1 MRDDGLTWVTLCV
14 WTYKLDIACL
24 ARALAEV
31 SQTQPTH
38 SWTGTCPRSTARGT
52 PTIEEVTG
60 WLPDAAEVR
69 FAQEYEHRCMVLAS
83 VANCAVQV
91 AAQLSSV
98 DVVVTGDLLF
108 EIRGL
113 GRQVLDAVP
122 PPDLS
127 SLDNLSVGV
136 WSMGR
141 NGVDVKSTVV
151 TVPRWSGI
159 RCNYSSTTQS
169 GLDRLM
175 ECGPDDT
182 SRGRLILFHGPPGT
196 GKTYAIRA
204 LLDSWRAWCEP
215 ELVVDPEVAL
225 HDYGYLSQLV
235 SLRHPQINRTSQWRL
250 VIAEDAD
257 CFIRAD
263 NRSTENGA
271 LDRLLNAT
279 DGILAQGS
287 QTLFLMTTNIELAT
301 INPALSRPGRCLAS
315 IAFDTFT
322 PSEAGKWLRE
332 SASPPPGDVTLAQL
346 YARRD
351 GFEEPVAERR
361 TMHGQYL

>member
-1 MRDDGLTWVTLCV
+1 MTLCV
-14 WTYKLDIACL
+14 STYELDVACL
-24 ARALAEV
+24 AQALAEV
-31 SQTQPTH
+31 SQTRPTR
-38 SWTGTCPRSTARGT
+38 SWTGTRPRSTATGT

-60 WLPDAAEVR
+60 WLPDSTEVR
-69 FAQEYEHRCMVLAS
+69 FAQEYENRCMVLGS
-83 VANCAVQV
+83 VGSCTVQV
-91 AAQLSSV
+91 AARLSSV
-98 DVVVTGDLLF
+98 DAVVTGDLLP
-108 EIRGL
+108 EIREL
-113 GRQVLDAVP
+113 GRQVLDAVS

-127 SLDNLSVGV
+127 SPGSLSVGV

-141 NGVDVKSTVV
+141 NGVDIKSTVV
-151 TVPRWSGI
+151 TVPRWSGV
-159 RCNYSSTTQS
+159 RRNYAKTTQS

-182 SRGRLILFHGPPGT
+182 ARGRLVLFHGPPGT

-204 LLDSWRAWCEP
+204 LLDSWRDWCEP

-235 SLRHPQINRTSQWRL
+235 SLRRPQVNTKPRWRL

-257 CFIRAD
+257 RFIRAD

-287 QTLFLMTTNIELAT
+287 QTLFLLTTNIELAT
-301 INPALSRPGRCLAS
+301 INPALSRPGRCLAA

-322 PSEAGKWLRE
+322 TSEARQWLGE

-351 GFEEPVAERR
+351 GFEEPVTERR